1 MKQFGLYT
9 KSSKEAIHKISADSL
24 QEAIRIF
31 SEMKKL
37 EEKILTEIFVVRET
51 K

>member
-1 MKQFGLYT
+1 MKQFGLFA
-9 KSSKEAIHKISADSL
+9 KSSKEAIHKITADSI

-37 EEKILTEIFVVRET
+37 EEEILMEIFVVRET